1 MKTFLKTS
9 TVIVLLLGLIL
20 IVHSCKKEKE
30 VPVLSTTPVTNITAT
45 TATSGGSITSDGG
58 AVITASGV
66 CWGTATN
73 PAILDSKTTDGTAT
87 GQFVS
92 EITGLTAGATY
103 HVRAYATNSVG
114 TAYGA
119 DVQFSTLGQV
129 PASVTLAATNI
140 STTGATLNGTVN
152 PNYLSTTVTFEYGTT
167 TSYGQTVTA
176 TQSPVTGNNTANVSA
191 DITELTIGTTYHFR
205 VKTINSLG
213 TVYGADMSF
222 VTSGQAPTSVTQPAT
237 NISGT
242 GATLNGTVNANY
254 LSTTVTF
261 EYGTTISYGSNVTA
275 TQSPLTGN
283 TATSVSGS
291 ITGLTL
297 GTTYHFRVKAANSLG
312 TVYGSDLTFKTL
324 NTPTLSTIT
333 PSSITHNAASS
344 GGTITSD
351 GGSSITAKG
360 VCWSTTA
367 NPTIALST
375 KTTDGTGTG
384 SFTSDISGLT
394 DGTVFYVRAYATNQA
409 GTAYGS
415 EVQLL
420 TKVVDADNNLYNTVV
435 IGTRVW
441 MAENLKTTT
450 FKDGIT
456 GIPNVTDPV
465 AWNALTGPGYC
476 WYNNIEATYKPL
488 YGALYNWFTV
498 STGNLCPTGWHVPTD
513 AEWQTLIDYLGGWEV
528 AGGKL
533 KEEGTTHWQTPNA
546 GATNETGFT
555 ALPGGW
561 RYDNGEFVGFA
572 GNSLFWSSSKALT
585 NTTHAWGIGI
595 YYYNGGLDLDISYKN
610 YGFSVRCLKD

>member
-1 MKTFLKTS
+1 
-9 TVIVLLLGLIL
+9 
-20 IVHSCKKEKE
+20 
-30 VPVLSTTPVTNITAT
+30 
-45 TATSGGSITSDGG
+45 
-58 AVITASGV
+58 
-66 CWGTATN
+66 
-73 PAILDSKTTDGTAT
+73 
-87 GQFVS
+87 
-92 EITGLTAGATY
+92 
-103 HVRAYATNSVG
+103 
-114 TAYGA
+114 
-119 DVQFSTLGQV
+119 
-129 PASVTLAATNI
+129 
-140 STTGATLNGTVN
+140 
-152 PNYLSTTVTFEYGTT
+152 
-167 TSYGQTVTA
+167 
-176 TQSPVTGNNTANVSA
+176 
-191 DITELTIGTTYHFR
+191 
-205 VKTINSLG
+205 
-213 TVYGADMSF
+213 MSF

-513 AEWQTLIDYLGGWEV
+513 AKLQV
-528 AGGKL
+528 A
-533 KEEGTTHWQTPNA
+533 N
-546 GATNETGFT
+546 
-555 ALPGGW
+555 
-561 RYDNGEFVGFA
+561 
-572 GNSLFWSSSKALT
+572 
-585 NTTHAWGIGI
+585 
-595 YYYNGGLDLDISYKN
+595 
-610 YGFSVRCLKD
+610 